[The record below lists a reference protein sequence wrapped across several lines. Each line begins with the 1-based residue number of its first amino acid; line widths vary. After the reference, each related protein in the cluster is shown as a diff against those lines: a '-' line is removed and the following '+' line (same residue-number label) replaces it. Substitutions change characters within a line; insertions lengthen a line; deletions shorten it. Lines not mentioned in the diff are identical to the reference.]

1 MRHPDGTFAEGNPG
15 GPGRPRREVE
25 AGYLARLTDAVTLD
39 DWSAVVARAV
49 TDAKKGDGRAREWL
63 SRYLV
68 SSADISTLGDS
79 IQVVQVGIDT
89 DRL

>member
-1 MRHPDGTFAEGNPG
+1 VEGD
-15 GPGRPRREVE
+15 
-25 AGYLARLTDAVTLD
+25 YLARLTDAVTLD